1 MGYALHRPVRDAAI
15 RRPANAAVRK
25 AESDNAPRA
34 EDLFFQAGLALVL
47 PLAFSAVADLLLL
60 AARIGR

>member
-1 MGYALHRPVRDAAI
+1 MGYALHRPSRAAAI
-15 RRPANAAVRK
+15 GRPNTVIRK
-25 AESDNAPRA
+25 TELSDAPRA